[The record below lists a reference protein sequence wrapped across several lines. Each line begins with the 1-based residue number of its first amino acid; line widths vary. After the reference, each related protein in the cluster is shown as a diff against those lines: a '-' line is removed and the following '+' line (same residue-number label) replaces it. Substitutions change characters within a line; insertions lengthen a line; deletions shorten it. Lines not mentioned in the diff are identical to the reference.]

1 MELEGHSFDVVVY
14 ARRVETEYVRG
25 GCSCVRVRE
34 NAVSRGLSYSLSAG
48 KRSQRNVWSL

>member
-1 MELEGHSFDVVVY
+1 MELEGHSFDVVMY